1 MSEAMNQLKRHFT
14 DQESDVMTD
23 QLTDQK
29 EYYLEASV
37 LA

>member
-1 MSEAMNQLKRHFT
+1 MSEAMNQVKRHFT

-23 QLTDQK
+23 QLTGQK
-29 EYYLEASV
+29 ENYLEASV